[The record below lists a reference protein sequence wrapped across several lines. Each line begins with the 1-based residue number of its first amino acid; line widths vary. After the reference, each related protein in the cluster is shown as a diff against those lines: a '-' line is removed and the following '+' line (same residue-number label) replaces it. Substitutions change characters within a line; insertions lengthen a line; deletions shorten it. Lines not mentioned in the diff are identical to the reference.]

1 MESAM
6 RTHANAVLIGGGLA
20 LIAQTAAAQ
29 DYGTNATPYPGYGA
43 PPENVIVSAP
53 PVGRSYIGAAIRN
66 VSVSRTIRTDD
77 LDLRTEEGAR
87 QLRSRVFFTADSLC
101 HWLNAM
107 NPIAAEGYSSGIWP
121 RDSRCYRDAVQGGMK
136 QAVNAVSAAR
146 GGSYAGYGAYG
157 GYSEP

>member
-1 MESAM
+1 MQ
-6 RTHANAVLIGGGLA
+6 THAKAMLIGGSLA
-20 LIAQTAAAQ
+20 LMAQAAGAQ
-29 DYGTNATPYPGYGA
+29 NYGTNPTPYPADAA

-66 VSVSRTIRTDD
+66 VSVSRTVRTDD
-77 LDLRTEEGAR
+77 LDLRTEEGAQ
-87 QLRSRVFFTADSLC
+87 QLRNRVFFTADSLC

-107 NPIAAEGYSSGIWP
+107 NPIDAEGWSSGMWP

-146 GGSYAGYGAYG
+146 GGTYAGYGAYG
-157 GYSEP
+157 GYGGP